1 MIPIRKTSLHSVE
14 VGEQRVEYTI
24 RVSRAARRARIR
36 VAPAGVEVVLPTN
49 SGLDRAESFLQENGD
64 WLLNQLAFFKRAG
77 DFRIETGVND
87 HAHIL
92 LNGVKTATEVVEGDS
107 RRRCARVI
115 HEADCLKVIIPR
127 GGEVN
132 PHTALQNWLRRK
144 ARKLVHERL
153 VLRAR
158 EMGVKF
164 DRVFIRAQRTRWGSC
179 SSRKNLS
186 FNWRL
191 VMAPPEVLDYLIVH
205 ELAHL
210 IEPNH
215 SVKFWLIV
223 RSYCPRYEQ
232 HRAWLKENQ
241 EVLHNY
247 LKAKD
252 PMKAN
257 S

>member
-14 VGEQRVEYTI
+14 VGDQRIDYTVRI
-24 RVSRAARRARIR
+24 SRAARRARIR
-36 VAPAGVEVVLPTN
+36 VAPAGVEVVLPTD

-64 WLLNQLAFFKRAG
+64 WLLDQLAFFNRTG
-77 DFRIETGVND
+77 NFRIEAGVNED
-87 HAHIL
+87 AYIL
-92 LNGVKTATEVVEGDS
+92 FNGVKTAMEVVEIDS
-107 RRRCARVI
+107 RRRCARII

-127 GGEVN
+127 GSAVN
-132 PHTALQNWLRRK
+132 PLASLQNWLRRM

-153 VLRAR
+153 ELRAR
-158 EMGVKF
+158 EMGVKY

-191 VMAPPEVLDYLIVH
+191 VMAPPEVLDYLVVH

-215 SVKFWLIV
+215 SMKFWLIV

-232 HRAWLKENQ
+232 HRAWLKQNQ
-241 EVLHNY
+241 EVLQNY
-247 LKAKD
+247 LR
-252 PMKAN
+252 PVV
-257 S
+257 